1 MTPNLSVDVKSSLLR
16 LWTDL
21 NKSNPH
27 FVSATTSG
35 LHSGGHEGTKQNTE
49 DYLEELERSVS
60 TILVSRDL
68 HSQLYYNWV
77 RNRQTHSLR
86 SDAPLTEVAVPL
98 VLGNLRIVYQNS
110 RWPIMQNGC
119 QTFFRNT
126 TLSCRWLP
134 KTLNS
139 INNCKTIT
147 DYYTIFNVI

>member
-1 MTPNLSVDVKSSLLR
+1 MINIY
-16 LWTDL
+16 
-21 NKSNPH
+21 
-27 FVSATTSG
+27 TSG
-35 LHSGGHEGTKQNTE
+35 LHSGGHGGLFGQVRAQCSNNTCVTW
-49 DYLEELERSVS
+49 S
-60 TILVSRDL
+60 
-68 HSQLYYNWV
+68 SQPIISYYNCV
-77 RNRQTHSLR
+77 RNRQPHSLR

-119 QTFFRNT
+119 QTSFRNT

-147 DYYTIFNVI
+147 DYYTIFNVIKSIAEQLHLILETRKSFDCLPKEQ